1 MQHNHTGEKQYTALA
16 IDSRSPVESP
26 LGIPGLSKEMLVK
39 DKTSHVEVKYENASN
54 SSQDQGASVS
64 TRDDA
69 LDFAPTQQKT
79 AVISVL
85 LVDDHA
91 LMREGLKQLLELEE
105 DIHVVSEA
113 VDGFDALY
121 KIRQLRPEVVLL
133 DIRMP
138 MIDGIAVTRQITHEF
153 PSIAVIILT
162 ISPDHQQMLQAMRNG
177 ARGYLLKSV
186 SSQELTQAIRTV
198 HQGGVL
204 IEPELTGAIVR
215 EFRRLSNSTQTY
227 VNALSGRDIEILRY
241 VAAGMSNKEIAVKLS
256 YSEKTVKNYLS
267 LIFQKL
273 GIRDRTQAAIFAL
286 RQGFL
291 PDDEI

>member
-39 DKTSHVEVKYENASN
+39 DKKSHVEVKYENASN
-54 SSQDQGASVS
+54 SSQDQSTSVS
-64 TRDDA
+64 TRDSA

-186 SSQELTQAIRTV
+186 SSQELTQAIRIV

>member
-1 MQHNHTGEKQYTALA
+1 MQHNHTGEKQYNALA

-26 LGIPGLSKEMLVK
+26 LGIPELSKEMLVK
-39 DKTSHVEVKYENASN
+39 DKTSHVEVKYENTSN

-69 LDFAPTQQKT
+69 LDFAPIQQKT

-105 DIHVVSEA
+105 DIHVVGEA

-186 SSQELTQAIRTV
+186 SSQELTQAIRMV

>member
-1 MQHNHTGEKQYTALA
+1 MQHNHTGEKQYNALA

-91 LMREGLKQLLELEE
+91 LMREGLKQ
-105 DIHVVSEA
+105 
-113 VDGFDALY
+113 
-121 KIRQLRPEVVLL
+121 
-133 DIRMP
+133 
-138 MIDGIAVTRQITHEF
+138 
-153 PSIAVIILT
+153 
-162 ISPDHQQMLQAMRNG
+162 
-177 ARGYLLKSV
+177 
-186 SSQELTQAIRTV
+186 AIRPV